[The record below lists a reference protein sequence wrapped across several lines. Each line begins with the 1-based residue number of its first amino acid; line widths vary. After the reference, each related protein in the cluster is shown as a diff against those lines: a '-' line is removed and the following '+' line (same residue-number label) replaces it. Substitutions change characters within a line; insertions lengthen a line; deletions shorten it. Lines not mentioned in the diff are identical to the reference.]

1 MTTTL
6 SELKQNRKNRF
17 DSLRTKVDKMD
28 SNQSNA
34 ADDRYW
40 KPEVDNA
47 GNGFAII
54 RFLDAPKGEDVPYQ
68 RVFTHGFQGPGGWYI
83 ENSLTTINQQDPISE
98 YNRRL
103 WNSGVESD
111 KDIVRKQKRRLSYIS
126 NIYVVK
132 DGSNPQNEGKVF
144 LYRYGKKIFDKIKDM
159 MEPQFEDETPV
170 NVFDFWE
177 GANFRLKIRQI
188 DGYRNYDKSE
198 FDSPTALFE
207 GDADIESAW
216 NTEHSLIEFV
226 DNSQFKS
233 YDDLL
238 KRLNSVL
245 GFDTQASELY
255 RPGDIVNET
264 PTSHE
269 TAQEKI
275 QEEVFSKP
283 TSSTSEDNDEYEDL
297 LNKL

>member
-1 MTTTL
+1 MSATL

-68 RVFTHGFQGPGGWYI
+68 RPFTHGFQGPGGWYI

-207 GDADIESAW
+207 GDADIE
-216 NTEHSLIEFV
+216 
-226 DNSQFKS
+226 
-233 YDDLL
+233 
-238 KRLNSVL
+238 
-245 GFDTQASELY
+245 
-255 RPGDIVNET
+255 
-264 PTSHE
+264 
-269 TAQEKI
+269 
-275 QEEVFSKP
+275 
-283 TSSTSEDNDEYEDL
+283 
-297 LNKL
+297 

>member
-1 MTTTL
+1 
-6 SELKQNRKNRF
+6 
-17 DSLRTKVDKMD
+17 
-28 SNQSNA
+28 
-34 ADDRYW
+34 
-40 KPEVDNA
+40 
-47 GNGFAII
+47 
-54 RFLDAPKGEDVPYQ
+54 
-68 RVFTHGFQGPGGWYI
+68 
-83 ENSLTTINQQDPISE
+83 
-98 YNRRL
+98 
-103 WNSGVESD
+103 
-111 KDIVRKQKRRLSYIS
+111 
-126 NIYVVK
+126 VK

-177 GANFRLKIRQI
+177 GANFRLKIRQL

-207 GDADIESAW
+207 NDADIESAW
-216 NTEHSLIEFV
+216 NTEHSLLEFV

-283 TSSTSEDNDEYEDL
+283 VASTSEDNDEYEDL

>member
-1 MTTTL
+1 MTATL
-6 SELKQNRKNRF
+6 SELKQSRKNRF

-34 ADDRYW
+34 PDDRYW

-132 DGSNPQNEGKVF
+132 DASNPQNEGKAF
-144 LYRYGKKIFDKIKDM
+144 LYRYGKKIGKWTFHNSDGEISRIEDFDK
-159 MEPQFEDETPV
+159 
-170 NVFDFWE
+170 
-177 GANFRLKIRQI
+177 
-188 DGYRNYDKSE
+188 
-198 FDSPTALFE
+198 
-207 GDADIESAW
+207 
-216 NTEHSLIEFV
+216 
-226 DNSQFKS
+226 
-233 YDDLL
+233 
-238 KRLNSVL
+238 
-245 GFDTQASELY
+245 
-255 RPGDIVNET
+255 
-264 PTSHE
+264 
-269 TAQEKI
+269 
-275 QEEVFSKP
+275 
-283 TSSTSEDNDEYEDL
+283 
-297 LNKL
+297 